1 MKDEGS
7 KFHPLV
13 PLPWALVVTHPI
25 HYCILHNT
33 ILGKRHTRTSRLQR
47 YLDHYDRRISL
58 EVCREPEI
66 LHDRRAVCIKKGG
79 VIVGHVPRELTA
91 IQVKFIDHGV
101 AISCRVRGRP
111 QQGQG
116 LEVPC
121 SYILAGKKKLLAAM

>member
-1 MKDEGS
+1 MGKYLEAGYAGS
-7 KFHPLV
+7 
-13 PLPWALVVTHPI
+13 
-25 HYCILHNT
+25 
-33 ILGKRHTRTSRLQR
+33 
-47 YLDHYDRRISL
+47 
-58 EVCREPEI
+58 

-91 IQVKFIDHGV
+91 IQVKFIDHGG

-121 SYILAGKKKLLAAM
+121 SYILAGKKKLLTAMQKYLSTLHVSIDSME